1 MQITGPRISVV
12 TVCFNSAETLESTI
26 LSVLNQT
33 YPNVEYIVIDGGS
46 TDGTVDIIKKYADRI
61 AYWVSEPDNG
71 IYDAMNKGVR
81 AATGD
86 YMNFMNAGD
95 GFYDNGVIER
105 CVPYLNT
112 DPDVAFGSVYGI
124 SPTGDNAEVK
134 PDPFYTQKRKRK
146 YPGICHQSTFVKAA
160 LQRQHGFDTRYSIAA
175 DFNLLSIIYN
185 NGGKFLEIPHCI
197 ATYETT
203 GFSTKNHRQ
212 RMREFAEISGLD
224 PDSLRVRVKIATY
237 SVKLFI
243 MGLFG
248 K

>member
-1 MQITGPRISVV
+1 MHTTGPRISVV

-26 LSVLNQT
+26 LSVINQT
-33 YPNVEYIVIDGGS
+33 YPDVEYIVIDGGS
-46 TDGTVDIIKKYADRI
+46 TDGTVDIIKKYAHRI

-95 GFYDNGVIER
+95 CFYDNRVIER
-105 CVPYLNT
+105 CVPYLKT

-124 SPTGDNAEVK
+124 NPTGDNAEVK
-134 PDPFYTQKRKRK
+134 PHPFYKQTRKRK
-146 YPGICHQSTFVKAA
+146 YPGICHQGTFVKSA
-160 LQRQHGFDTRYSIAA
+160 LQKQHGFDTRYSIAA
-175 DFNLLSIIYN
+175 DFNLLSIIYRD
-185 NGGKFLEIPHCI
+185 GGKFFEMPHCI

-203 GFSTKNHRQ
+203 GFSTRDHRQ

-224 PDSLRVRVKIATY
+224 PDSLKVRAKIATY
-237 SVKLFI
+237 SAKIFI
-243 MGLFG
+243 KGLFG